1 MKKLN
6 GCRVVEGYVHILL
19 IDEAEEDEFRGIEF
33 KDLVEITGYLL
44 LYRLSGI
51 KSLYSLFPNL
61 AVIRGQ
67 EVYND
72 YALVIYEFKDLEEI
86 GLINLQTIQRGSV
99 RIEKN
104 DKLCYAEM
112 IEWSLIAGHSD
123 HYIAV
128 SLERKSLLSD
138 VINASFFPFNFTRKT
153 KKTDSVHIATRNLPA
168 RRVKTTN
175 GRFAGTSC
183 TAR

>member
-1 MKKLN
+1 MELLK
-6 GCRVVEGYVHILL
+6 GCRVVEGFVHILL
-19 IDEAEEDEFRGIEF
+19 IDEVSEEEF
-33 KDLVEITGYLL
+33 KQYRFEELVEITGYLL
-44 LYRLSGI
+44 LYRLSGV
-51 KSLYSLFPNL
+51 KSLYNLFPNL

-128 SLERKSLLSD
+128 S
-138 VINASFFPFNFTRKT
+138 
-153 KKTDSVHIATRNLPA
+153 
-168 RRVKTTN
+168 
-175 GRFAGTSC
+175 
-183 TAR
+183 